1 MLMKIYDADHI
12 RNVVLVGH
20 QGSGKTMLAEAM
32 LFNTGAIKRLG
43 SIEEGNTTSDYH
55 PSEVERQMSVFSS
68 LLHIER
74 EGHKINVLDAPG
86 YPDFGGEVIT
96 SMKVADTAVFVIHAM
111 EGVQVGTE
119 LAWGYGEGARIP
131 SMFVLNQLDRGE
143 TDFRALAGQIQERFG
158 RGATIVQLPGGAGT
172 RSIIDVL
179 LMKQLYFEQ
188 GTGKVTVK
196 DIDDAFLE
204 EAEELHNALIED
216 IAENDESLMELYFEK
231 GTLSEEEMRKGLHE
245 AMLKRQL
252 YPIFLTSATE
262 NIGVSRLMDFISN
275 VCPSPPEMPPVALE
289 QGDTIT
295 ADPGGSP
302 VAFVYRTMSEAHVGE
317 YSFFRVYSGTLEQ
330 GMDLENAHSGSSER
344 LGQIYG
350 INGHERE
357 PVTKMVAGDIGA
369 LVKLKNT
376 HANETLRKK
385 GDKHEIKPIVFPQP
399 RYTSAIQTV
408 KQGEEEKLAQ
418 GLHALSNEDPSL
430 VFLHDPHLNQ
440 LLLGGQ
446 GEMHL
451 MIAKYRLSNRFG
463 VEVEYVKPK
472 ISYRETIQGQAR
484 ASYRHKK
491 QSGGAGQFADI
502 SMMVEPLNGEFKPPA
517 DISVRSVNNF
527 KTDWGAEIEFI
538 DGIVGGVIDMRRFSG
553 SIQKGVFEAMQ
564 QGPVA
569 GYPVGAV
576 RIVVYDG
583 GMHAVDSNDAAFKSA
598 GRMCFRDAF
607 KKAVPVLLEP
617 IHEVEVLAPE
627 AYTGEIMSDLNQRRA
642 RIHGIEAE
650 GVLQKIKAH
659 VPEAELYQYSTA
671 LRSMTQGRGLHTSKM
686 LGYEAMPR
694 HVQELVQK
702 EAEEMVEA

>member
-1 MLMKIYDADHI
+1 MKIYDADHI

-32 LFNTGAIKRLG
+32 LFNTGAISRLG
-43 SIEEGNTTSDYH
+43 SIEEGSTVSDYH

-86 YPDFGGEVIT
+86 YPDFAGEVIT
-96 SMKVADTAVFVIHAM
+96 SMKVADSAVFVLHAM

-119 LAWGYGEGARIP
+119 LAWGYGEGANIP

-143 TDFRALAGQIQERFG
+143 TDFRALVSQIQERFG
-158 RGATIVQLPGGAGT
+158 RGATVIQLPGGAGS

-179 LMKQLYFEQ
+179 LMKQLYFEE
-188 GTGKVTVK
+188 GTGKVTAK
-196 DIDDAFLE
+196 EIEDAFKD

-252 YPIFLTSATE
+252 FPIFLTSATE

-275 VCPSPPEMPPVALE
+275 VCPSPSEMPPVELE
-289 QGDTIT
+289 KGDTIT
-295 ADPGGSP
+295 ADPSGSP

-317 YSFFRVYSGTLEQ
+317 YSFFRCYSGTLEQ

-385 GDKHEIKPIVFPQP
+385 GDKHEIKPIVFPEP
-399 RYTSAIQTV
+399 RYTSAIRTV
-408 KQGEEEKLAQ
+408 TQGEEEKLAQ

-430 VFLHDPHLNQ
+430 IFLHDPHLNQ

-451 MIAKYRLSNRFG
+451 MIAKYRLSNRFN
-463 VEVEYVKPK
+463 VEVEYIKPK

-502 SMMVEPLNGEFKPPA
+502 SMMVEPISGEFNPPA
-517 DISVRSVNNF
+517 DINVRSVSNLT
-527 KTDWGAEIEFI
+527 TDWGADIEFI

-553 SIQKGVFEAMQ
+553 SIQKGVLEAMQ

-583 GMHAVDSNDAAFKSA
+583 GMHPVDSNDAAFKSA

-617 IHEVEVLAPE
+617 IHEIEVLAPDS
-627 AYTGEIMSDLNQRRA
+627 YTGEIMSDLNQRRA

-650 GVLQKIKAH
+650 GVLQKIKAQ

-671 LRSMTQGRGLHTSKM
+671 LRSMTQGRGLHTAKL

-694 HVQELVQK
+694 HVQEQVQK
-702 EAEEMVEA
+702 EAEDMVEA

>member
-1 MLMKIYDADHI
+1 MKIYDADHI

-32 LFNTGAIKRLG
+32 LYNTGTLNRMG
-43 SIEEGNTTSDYH
+43 SIEEGNTVSDYH

-68 LLHIER
+68 LLHVER
-74 EGHKINVLDAPG
+74 DGHKINVLDAPG

-96 SMKVADTAVFVIHAM
+96 AMKVADTAVFVIHAN

-119 LAWGYGEGARIP
+119 LAWGYAERAAIP
-131 SMFVLNQLDRGE
+131 AMFVLNQLDRGD
-143 TDFRALAGQIQERFG
+143 TDFRALVAQIQDRFG
-158 RGATIVQLPGGAGT
+158 RGATIVQLPGGSGT

-179 LMKQLYFEQ
+179 LMKQLYFEE
-188 GTGKVTVK
+188 GSGSPTIK
-196 DIDDAFLE
+196 DIDPAFLE
-204 EAEELHNALIED
+204 ESEELHNALIED
-216 IAENDESLMELYFEK
+216 IAENDEALMELYFEK
-231 GTLSEEEMRKGLHE
+231 GTLTEDEMRKGLHE

-252 YPIFLTSATE
+252 FPIFLTSATE
-262 NIGVSRLMDFISN
+262 NIGVMRLMDFISN
-275 VCPSPPEMPPVALE
+275 VCPTPAEMPPVALE
-289 QGDTIT
+289 KGNEIT
-295 ADPGGSP
+295 ADANGKP

-330 GMDLENAHSGSSER
+330 GMDLENAQTGSTER

-350 INGHERE
+350 INGHSRE

-369 LVKLKNT
+369 LVKLKDT
-376 HANETLRKK
+376 HANQTLRKK
-385 GDKHEIKPIVFPQP
+385 GDNHTIKQVVFPEP
-399 RYTSAIQTV
+399 RYTSAIRTV
-408 KQGEEEKLAQ
+408 KQGEEDKLAQ
-418 GLHALSNEDPSL
+418 GLHALSSEDPSL
-430 VFLHDPHLNQ
+430 VFTHDPHLNQ

-451 MIAKYRLSNRFG
+451 MIAQYRLSNRFN
-463 VEVEYVKPK
+463 VEIEYLKPK

-502 SMMVEPLNGEFKPPA
+502 SMLVEPINGEFNPPA
-517 DISVRSVNNF
+517 DISVRGVTTLS
-527 KTDWGAEIEFI
+527 TDWGAEIEFI

-553 SIQKGVFEAMQ
+553 SIQKGVLEAMQ

-576 RIVVYDG
+576 RIVVFDG

-598 GRMCFRDAF
+598 ARMCFRDAF

-617 IHEVEVLAPE
+617 IHEVEVLVPE
-627 AYTGEIMSDLNQRRA
+627 AYTGEVMSDMNTRRA

-659 VPEAELYQYSTA
+659 VPEAELYKYSTA
-671 LRSMTQGRGLHTSKM
+671 LRSMTQGRGLHTAKY

-694 HVQELVQK
+694 HVQEQVQK

>member
-1 MLMKIYDADHI
+1 MKIYDADHI

-32 LFNTGAIKRLG
+32 LFNSGSINRLG
-43 SIEEGNTTSDYH
+43 SIEEGTTVSDYH

-74 EGHKINVLDAPG
+74 DGHKINVLDAPG
-86 YPDFGGEVIT
+86 YPDFAGEVIT
-96 SMKVADTAVFVIHAM
+96 SLKVADTAVFVIHAM

-119 LAWGYGEGARIP
+119 LAWGYGEKASIP

-143 TDFRALAGQIQERFG
+143 TDFRALVAQIQERFG
-158 RGATIVQLPGGAGT
+158 RGATVVQLPGGSGT

-179 LMKQLYFEQ
+179 LMKQLYFEA

-196 DIDDAFLE
+196 DIDEAFLE

-216 IAENDESLMELYFEK
+216 IAENDESLMEMYFEK
-231 GTLSEEEMRKGLHE
+231 GTLTEEEMRKGLHE
-245 AMLKRQL
+245 AMLKQQL
-252 YPIFLTSATE
+252 FPIFLTSATE

-275 VCPSPPEMPPVALE
+275 VCPSPSEMPPVALE
-289 QGDTIT
+289 EGDTIT
-295 ADPGGSP
+295 ADPKGSP

-330 GMDLENAHSGSSER
+330 GMDLENAHSNSSER

-357 PVTKMVAGDIGA
+357 PVSKMYAGDIGA

-385 GDKHEIKPIVFPQP
+385 GDKHKVMPIAFPEP
-399 RYTSAIQTV
+399 RYTSAIQTLN
-408 KQGEEEKLAQ
+408 QGEEEKLAQ

-430 VFLHDPHLNQ
+430 IFLHDPHLNQ

-451 MIAKYRLSNRFG
+451 MIAKYRLSNRFQ
-463 VEVEYVKPK
+463 VEVEYLKPK

-502 SMMVEPLNGEFKPPA
+502 SMFVEPLDGEFSPPA
-517 DISVRSVNNF
+517 DITVRGVTKLS
-527 KTDWGAEIEFI
+527 TDWGAEIEFV

-553 SIQKGVFEAMQ
+553 SIQKGVLEAMQ

-569 GYPVGAV
+569 GYPVGNV

-583 GMHAVDSNDAAFKSA
+583 GMHPVDSNDAAFKSA

-617 IHEVEVLAPE
+617 IHNVEILAPE
-627 AYTGEIMSDLNQRRA
+627 SYTGEIMSDLNQRRA

-659 VPEAELYQYSTA
+659 VPEAELYQYSTS
-671 LRSMTQGRGLHTSKM
+671 LRSMTQGRGLHTTRL

-694 HVQELVQK
+694 HVQEQIQK